1 MWQPI
6 RGALTGWWAARAQVG
21 YQITV
26 AKFFTYFLLMSLMML
41 ISETLGMLC
50 AGLCRSELVG
60 AIVLQGLYVPL
71 LIFTGFFQA
80 RLPICVNVSAAFSVS
95 PDAIVLHG
103 LNVPLYISIPASS
116 MRFARAACALCNKTR
131 YKTESGHDELL
142 RQPHFGCHKQ
152 QCIPGV
158 PGSSSLG

>member
-1 MWQPI
+1 M
-6 RGALTGWWAARAQVG
+6 QVG
-21 YQITV
+21 YQISV

-80 RLPICVNVSAAFSVS
+80 RHGPPHVPVLPV
-95 PDAIVLHG
+95 
-103 LNVPLYISIPASS
+103 
-116 MRFARAACALCNKTR
+116 
-131 YKTESGHDELL
+131 
-142 RQPHFGCHKQ
+142 
-152 QCIPGV
+152 
-158 PGSSSLG
+158 

>member
-1 MWQPI
+1 M
-6 RGALTGWWAARAQVG
+6 G

-80 RLPICVNVSAAFSVS
+80 RPPAARLPYPMHAPSRPCPGS
-95 PDAIVLHG
+95 PPLS
-103 LNVPLYISIPASS
+103 LNKGGAGRPGPALAPLC
-116 MRFARAACALCNKTR
+116 ARSRRRA
-131 YKTESGHDELL
+131 
-142 RQPHFGCHKQ
+142 RQRTWS
-152 QCIPGV
+152 
-158 PGSSSLG
+158 GSSSGPGSR

>member
-1 MWQPI
+1 M
-6 RGALTGWWAARAQVG
+6 
-21 YQITV
+21 

-80 RLPICVNVSAAFSVS
+80 RHAHLCTCQCSLIMLSGCYRASGPVCAPAHLHRLLPSALRM
-95 PDAIVLHG
+95 LH
-103 LNVPLYISIPASS
+103 VTV
-116 MRFARAACALCNKTR
+116 R
-131 YKTESGHDELL
+131 
-142 RQPHFGCHKQ
+142 
-152 QCIPGV
+152 
-158 PGSSSLG
+158 

>member
-1 MWQPI
+1 M
-6 RGALTGWWAARAQVG
+6 
-21 YQITV
+21 

-80 RLPICVNVSAAFSVS
+80 RHA
-95 PDAIVLHG
+95 H
-103 LNVPLYISIPASS
+103 
-116 MRFARAACALCNKTR
+116 MRTCQCSLFRLGRRYRAAGPVCAPAHL
-131 YKTESGHDELL
+131 H
-142 RQPHFGCHKQ
+142 Q
-152 QCIPGV
+152 
-158 PGSSSLG
+158 